1 MILDASCSNSLEE
14 SDGCNLRHEPEPSLS
29 GEPMPRRF
37 RSKKNI
43 SFHLGIAALAALL
56 ALTPSAFAQKKAGKE
71 PVEFQPEEGQGD
83 PPSQTLA
90 RATELYDKG
99 DFFSATIELKKVADG
114 QSQDTPSNK
123 QRAEFF
129 LGKALYQLGFY
140 AGALAYFD
148 RIAAA
153 GVNHRYHHATLKW
166 LAALSRVLPETSGIL
181 EKIGTYDPAELEQP
195 VLENERDELYYLLG
209 RHYYVRGEFDQA
221 IGLFTRVRRESP
233 IFLRAKFFE
242 GVTYVRKYEGRPAV
256 EAFKVLLEIGQEKP
270 KYYDRAEIEKY
281 QELAILQMARIFYST
296 QQYDT
301 SIKYYEKLSQES
313 PDWLSS
319 LFEAAWAYFMKTNNS
334 KALGN
339 IHTLNAPYFE
349 DEFFPE
355 STILKSVIYY
365 KYCLYDRALEAV
377 AEYDVKYRPLRDN
390 LKQVLE
396 KYQDDA
402 EFFGYVK
409 QMKTGSA
416 GVDEDTQRLVL
427 SALHDRTL
435 RKTFNWVDELDRELT
450 LHKKSAEA
458 WRTSQIATEVLE
470 QLTLQKSLAEADAG
484 KLARERIER
493 LAKELREFGRD
504 SIKIRIEVLNA
515 KAGQISAQARGERI
529 AGDHKE
535 ERIIVDDEHFVWRFN
550 GEYWKDELGY
560 YRFRIRSKCPKGGA
574 PQ

>member
-1 MILDASCSNSLEE
+1 
-14 SDGCNLRHEPEPSLS
+14 
-29 GEPMPRRF
+29 MPRRS
-37 RSKKNI
+37 RRKNTI
-43 SFHLGIAALAALL
+43 SRYLAIAVFTAFT
-56 ALTPSAFAQKKAGKE
+56 ALTSAAIAQSPPENKGAQE

-90 RATELYDKG
+90 RGAELYDKG
-99 DFFSATIELKKVADG
+99 DYFPASVELKKVVDG
-114 QSQDTPSNK
+114 QSEDTPSNR

-129 LGKALYQLGFY
+129 LGKTLYQLGFY

-148 RIAAA
+148 RIASA
-153 GVNHRYHHATLKW
+153 GASHRYHNATLKW

-195 VLENERDELYYLLG
+195 VLEDVRDELYYLLG
-209 RHYYVRGEFDQA
+209 RHYYIRGEFDQA
-221 IGLFTRVRRESP
+221 VALFTRVRRENP
-233 IFLRAKFFE
+233 FFLRAKFFE
-242 GVTYVRKYEGRPAV
+242 GVTYVRKFEGKPAI
-256 EAFKVLLEIGQEKP
+256 EAFKELLAIGQEKP
-270 KYYDRAEIEKY
+270 KQYDRAEIAKY
-281 QELAILQMARIFYST
+281 EELAILQMARIFYST

-301 SIKYYEKLSQES
+301 SIKYYEKLTQAS
-313 PDWLSS
+313 PDWLDS

-355 STILKSVIYY
+355 STVLRAVIYY

-377 AEYDVKYRPLRDN
+377 AEYDGKYRPLRDN
-390 LKQVLE
+390 LKQVLD
-396 KYQDDA
+396 KYEDDA
-402 EFFGYVK
+402 EFFGHVK
-409 QMKTGSA
+409 EIKDGKA
-416 GVDEDTQRLVL
+416 GIDEDTQRLVV
-427 SALHDRTL
+427 SALGDRTL
-435 RKTFNWVDELDRELT
+435 RKTFNWVEELERELA
-450 LHKKSAEA
+450 LHKQSAGD
-458 WRTSQIATEVLE
+458 WRSTTIANEVLE

-493 LAKELREFGRD
+493 LARELREFGRD
-504 SIKIRIEVLNA
+504 TIKIRIEVLNA

-529 AGDHKE
+529 SSDHRE
-535 ERIIVDDEHFVWRFN
+535 ERIEVDDEHFMWRFN

-560 YRFRIRSKCPKGGA
+560 YRFRISSKCPKGGA

>member
-1 MILDASCSNSLEE
+1 MRRRPRSNKYIS
-14 SDGCNLRHEPEPSLS
+14 NYLS
-29 GEPMPRRF
+29 
-37 RSKKNI
+37 
-43 SFHLGIAALAALL
+43 IAVLAAWMT
-56 ALTPSAFAQKKAGKE
+56 LTSSAIAQGPAKNQPGQE
-71 PVEFQPEEGQGD
+71 PVEFQPEEAQGD

-90 RATELYDKG
+90 RGTELYDKG
-99 DFFSATIELKKVADG
+99 QYFEASVELKKVVDG
-114 QSQDTPSNK
+114 QSEDTPANR

-148 RIAAA
+148 RIAGA
-153 GVNHRYHHATLKW
+153 GVSHRYHNATLKW

-181 EKIGTYDPAELEQP
+181 EKIGTYDAAELEQP
-195 VLENERDELYYLLG
+195 VLEDVRDELYYLLG
-209 RHYYVRGEFDQA
+209 RHYYIRGEFDQA
-221 IGLFTRVRRESP
+221 IALFTRVRRDSP
-233 IFLRAKFFE
+233 FFLRAKFFE
-242 GVTYVRKYEGRPAV
+242 GVTYVRKYEGKPAV
-256 EAFKVLLEIGQEKP
+256 EAFKVLLEIGELKP
-270 KYYDRAEIEKY
+270 KQYDRREIAKY

-301 SIKYYEKLSQES
+301 SIKYYEKLTQES
-313 PDWLSS
+313 PDWLAS
-319 LFEAAWAYFMKTNNS
+319 LFEASWAYFMKTNNS

-355 STILKSVIYY
+355 STILRAVIYY

-377 AEYDVKYRPLRDN
+377 AEYDSKYRPLRDN
-390 LKQVLE
+390 LKQVLD
-396 KYQDDA
+396 KYEDDA

-409 QMKTGSA
+409 QIKEGKA
-416 GVDEDTQRLVL
+416 GLDDDTQRLVL
-427 SALHDRTL
+427 SALGDRTL
-435 RKTFNWVDELDRELT
+435 RKTFNWVDELDRELE
-450 LHKKSAEA
+450 LHKKSSAD
-458 WRTSQIATEVLE
+458 WRSTTIANEVLE

-484 KLARERIER
+484 KIARERIER
-493 LAKELREFGRD
+493 LARELREFGRD

-529 AGDHKE
+529 SSDHRE
-535 ERIIVDDEHFVWRFN
+535 EPIEVDDEHFMWMFN